1 MNKKTYQQIYQ
12 ELESHE
18 DISKVSNKYSVSI
31 STISSISHQKTVRNV
46 KKYHSRIVQKS
57 PRMVK
62 SWHKGKTILELARQ
76 NRFPPV
82 LIASIM
88 LKEMGLKSKSIIKNP
103 AILSNKRLKQDVIQ
117 AIDNDMD
124 FSPRGHE
131 VQSRLGDLGEEL
143 IHDWLTDYD
152 LDFLTESEMNKE
164 PNAKTPDFL
173 LKESIDVNG
182 SKVKW
187 IESKAVFA
195 DETEHNR
202 YQKKQLG
209 FYEELFGPGMVV
221 YWYGYL
227 DTITPNNYLIVDH
240 TFFEQME
247 YDLDK
252 LLNHVMV
259 H

>member
-1 MNKKTYQQIYQ
+1 MNKDTYQRIYQ
-12 ELESHE
+12 ELESSE
-18 DISKVSNKYSVSI
+18 DISKVSRKYSVSI

-46 KKYHSRIVQKS
+46 KRYHSRVVQKA
-57 PRMVK
+57 PRMVR
-62 SWHKGKTILELARQ
+62 SWYKGKTILQLAGQ
-76 NRFPPV
+76 NHFPPV

-88 LKEMGLKSKSIIKNP
+88 LKEMGLKSKSVIKNP
-103 AILSNKRLKQDVIQ
+103 AILNNKRLKQEVIQ

-131 VQSRLGDLGEEL
+131 VQSRLGDLGEAL

-152 LDFLTESEMNKE
+152 LDFLTESDLNKE

-173 LKESIDVNG
+173 LQESIDVDG
-182 SKVKW
+182 HTVKW
-187 IESKAVFA
+187 IESKALFA

-227 DTITPNNYLIVDH
+227 DTIIPNNYFIADH
-240 TFFEQME
+240 TFFEAMG
-247 YDLDK
+247 YDMDK
-252 LLNHVMV
+252 LLNHSLL
-259 H
+259 

>member
-12 ELESHE
+12 ELESSE
-18 DISKVSNKYSVSI
+18 DISRVSEKYLMSI

-46 KKYHSRIVQKS
+46 KKYHTRVVQKA
-57 PRMVK
+57 PRMVR
-62 SWHKGKTILELARQ
+62 SWRGGKTILELASQ

-103 AILSNKRLKQDVIQ
+103 ALLNNRRLEQDVIQ
-117 AIDNDMD
+117 AIENDMD

-152 LDFLTESEMNKE
+152 LDFLTESDLNKE

-173 LKESIDVNG
+173 LNESIDVNG

-209 FYEELFGPGMVV
+209 FYEDLFGPGMVV

-227 DTITPNNYLIVDH
+227 DTITPNNYLIADH
-240 TFFEQME
+240 TFFEAMG

-252 LLNHVMV
+252 LLNHAMM
-259 H
+259 

>member
-12 ELESHE
+12 ELESSE
-18 DISKVSNKYSVSI
+18 DISRVSKKYSMSI

-46 KKYHSRIVQKS
+46 KKYHTRVVQKA
-57 PRMVK
+57 PRMVM
-62 SWHKGKTILELARQ
+62 SWRGGKTILELASQ

-82 LIASIM
+82 LIVSIM

-103 AILSNKRLKQDVIQ
+103 ALLNNRRLEQDVIQ
-117 AIDNDMD
+117 AIDHDMD

-143 IHDWLTDYD
+143 IHDWLTDND
-152 LDFLTESEMNKE
+152 LDFLTESDLNKE

-173 LKESIDVNG
+173 LNESFDVNG

-209 FYEELFGPGMVV
+209 FYEDLFGPGMVV

-227 DTITPNNYLIVDH
+227 DTITPNNYLIADH
-240 TFFEQME
+240 TFFETMG

-252 LLNHVMV
+252 LLNHAMM
-259 H
+259 

>member
-1 MNKKTYQQIYQ
+1 MNVKTYQRIYQ
-12 ELESHE
+12 ELESHD
-18 DISKVSNKYSVSI
+18 DISTVSKKYSVSI

-46 KKYHSRIVQKS
+46 KKYHSRVVQKA
-57 PRMVK
+57 PLMVR

-82 LIASIM
+82 LIASII
-88 LKEMGLKSKSIIKNP
+88 LKEMGLKSKSVIKNP
-103 AILSNKRLKQDVIQ
+103 AILSNKRLKEEVIQ
-117 AIDNDMD
+117 AIVHDMD
-124 FSPRGHE
+124 FSPQGHE

-143 IHDWLTDYD
+143 IHNWLTDHD
-152 LDFLTESEMNKE
+152 LDFLTESDLNKE
-164 PNAKTPDFL
+164 LNAKTPDFL
-173 LKESIDVNG
+173 LKNSIDIDGSTVN
-182 SKVKW
+182 W

-227 DTITPNNYLIVDH
+227 DTISPNNYLIVDH
-240 TFFEQME
+240 TFFEQMG
-247 YDLDK
+247 YDLDR

-259 H
+259 Q